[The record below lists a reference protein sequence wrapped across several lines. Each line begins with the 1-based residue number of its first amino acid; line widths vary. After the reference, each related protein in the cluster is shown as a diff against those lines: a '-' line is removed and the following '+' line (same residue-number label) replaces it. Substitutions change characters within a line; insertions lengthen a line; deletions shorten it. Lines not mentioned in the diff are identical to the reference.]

1 MPRLPVPAM
10 LGMASDE
17 HRERRGAR
25 ASARRPVPY
34 RVHGAEGGLARL
46 RADAVERQG
55 AFAVR
60 LGGSGL
66 PVRAWEE
73 AWLWRALRNRVERM
87 ERFVY
92 DGVFRHVR
100 PLAQTMA
107 RARRL
112 DADDWATPRQTL
124 PLARGFGEE
133 CNAWDSPARLW
144 IVAAASV

>member
-1 MPRLPVPAM
+1 M
-10 LGMASDE
+10 
-17 HRERRGAR
+17 
-25 ASARRPVPY
+25 
-34 RVHGAEGGLARL
+34 ARL
-46 RADAVERQG
+46 YRSSYSRRCGKRRYPTRDDALP
-55 AFAVR
+55 A
-60 LGGSGL
+60 LDGSGL
-66 PVRAWEE
+66 PVRAWGK

-92 DGVFRHVR
+92 EGVFGHVR
-100 PLAQTMA
+100 PLTQTMA

-112 DADDWATPRQTL
+112 DADDWATLRQTL